1 MAGWVVVEAAFG
13 AALGIAAGPHA
24 HVHGVDGLLVLCP
37 GERVTGEQAAQGL
50 GVYSPMPQRGVEAAP
65 SATMGRLE
73 TQVDRRRY
81 GVCAEESVG
90 ELEEGVGP
98 AVETR
103 VERVAERAKGVKSVE
118 SFHDATIMHSPA
130 ASRTFRPPAGLKRK
144 LSCLFAKEHGY
155 AGCLIHEILGTGIY
169 RFAPTLMEAQPI
181 SGWFVSGV
189 DQGNDRD
196 VYSAFAGRPLRS
208 VTAAHQIPGNS
219 LQRRRL
225 KPVFLTRF
233 RQNCVQLTQKQT
245 PMSFYRASRL
255 TKRSMRRGAH
265 LPISG
270 HNSSGTRYMSATRWS
285 TRGG

>member
-1 MAGWVVVEAAFG
+1 MPARSTDVRRRIAQVGVAVEAPPRPQAVVARVENEQGSGLSGRLLSESAQQSPDLLGGDRVRFLIRTDALHVYRGGPALAHEAQLCDELVGPACDDGLACGVAGWMVVEAALG
-13 AALGIAAGPHA
+13 ARLRIAAGPHA

-144 LSCLFAKEHGY
+144 LR
-155 AGCLIHEILGTGIY
+155 GC
-169 RFAPTLMEAQPI
+169 
-181 SGWFVSGV
+181 
-189 DQGNDRD
+189 
-196 VYSAFAGRPLRS
+196 
-208 VTAAHQIPGNS
+208 
-219 LQRRRL
+219 
-225 KPVFLTRF
+225 
-233 RQNCVQLTQKQT
+233 
-245 PMSFYRASRL
+245 
-255 TKRSMRRGAH
+255 RGAE
-265 LPISG
+265 LILESA
-270 HNSSGTRYMSATRWS
+270 RYHRTIRAD
-285 TRGG
+285 